1 MSTMKQSSSVFYSMQ
16 LDNSQNSFIYSDEQ
30 LMSLFQGGD
39 ENAYIELVNR
49 YKDKLIN
56 FIFNY
61 LGDLESSEDVVQE
74 TMIKLYLKKHYYREI
89 AKFSTWLYTIA
100 KNLANT
106 ELRKRKQRKTTFLSQ
121 FSKHDKTYELP
132 SNDPEP
138 GQEIQTDIVN
148 KIIRDAVDQLSEKFK
163 IVIVL
168 RDIQGLSYEDISEI
182 INVPIGTVKSRINR
196 ARLQLQVEL
205 KHLKK

>member
-1 MSTMKQSSSVFYSMQ
+1 MM
-16 LDNSQNSFIYSDEQ
+16 SQNSSVLSSMSLGKRNNKYIYSDEQ
-30 LMSLFQGGD
+30 LMLLFQGGN

-56 FIFNY
+56 FIYNY
-61 LGDLESSEDVVQE
+61 LGDIESSEDVVQE
-74 TMIKLYLKKHYYREI
+74 TMIKLYQKKHYYKEI

-106 ELRKRKQRKTTFLSQ
+106 ELRKRKQRKTTLLSQ
-121 FSKHDKTYELP
+121 FSKDDKMYDLP
-132 SNDPEP
+132 SNDNEV
-138 GQEIQTDIVN
+138 GQEIQTQIVS

-163 IVIVL
+163 TVITL
-168 RDIQGLSYEDISEI
+168 RDIQQLSYEDISEI
-182 INVPIGTVKSRINR
+182 IDVPIGTVKSRINR

>member
-1 MSTMKQSSSVFYSMQ
+1 MM
-16 LDNSQNSFIYSDEQ
+16 SQNSSVLSSMSLGSKNNKYSYSDEQ
-30 LMSLFQGGD
+30 LMLLFQGGN

-49 YKDKLIN
+49 YKNKLIN

-61 LGDLESSEDVVQE
+61 LGDIESSEDVVQE
-74 TMIKLYLKKHYYREI
+74 TMIKLYQKKHYYKEI

-106 ELRKRKQRKTTFLSQ
+106 ELRKRKQRKTTLLSQ
-121 FSKHDKTYELP
+121 FSKDDKMYDLP
-132 SNDPEP
+132 SNDNEV
-138 GQEIQTDIVN
+138 GQEIQTEIVN
-148 KIIRDAVDQLSEKFK
+148 KIIREAVNKLSEKFK
-163 IVIVL
+163 TVITL
-168 RDIQGLSYEDISEI
+168 RDIQQLSYEDISEI
-182 INVPIGTVKSRINR
+182 IDVPIGTVKSRINR

>member
-1 MSTMKQSSSVFYSMQ
+1 MKQSSSVFYTMQ
-16 LDNSQNSFIYSDEQ
+16 LDNSQNRFIYSDEQ
-30 LMSLFQGGD
+30 LMSLFQEGD

-74 TMIKLYLKKHYYREI
+74 TMIKLYHKKHYYREI

-106 ELRKRKQRKTTFLSQ
+106 ELRKRKQRKTTLLSQ
-121 FSKHDKTYELP
+121 FSKDDKTYELP

-148 KIIRDAVDQLSEKFK
+148 KIIKDAVDQLSEKFK

>member
-1 MSTMKQSSSVFYSMQ
+1 MMSQSSSVLSSMSLGSKNNKYS
-16 LDNSQNSFIYSDEQ
+16 YSDEQ
-30 LMSLFQGGD
+30 LMLLFQGGN

-61 LGDLESSEDVVQE
+61 LGDIESSEDVVQE
-74 TMIKLYLKKHYYREI
+74 TMIKLYQKKHYYKEI

-106 ELRKRKQRKTTFLSQ
+106 ELRKRKQRKTTLLSQ
-121 FSKHDKTYELP
+121 FSKDDKMYDLP
-132 SNDPEP
+132 SNDNEV
-138 GQEIQTDIVN
+138 GQEIQTEIVS
-148 KIIRDAVDQLSEKFK
+148 KIIREAVDQLSEKFK
-163 IVIVL
+163 TVITL
-168 RDIQGLSYEDISEI
+168 RDIQQLSYEDISEI
-182 INVPIGTVKSRINR
+182 IDVPIGTVKSRINR

>member
-1 MSTMKQSSSVFYSMQ
+1 MKQSSSVFYTMQ
-16 LDNSQNSFIYSDEQ
+16 LDNSQNRFIYSDEQ
-30 LMSLFQGGD
+30 LMSLFQRGD

-74 TMIKLYLKKHYYREI
+74 TMIKLYQKKHYYKEI

-106 ELRKRKQRKTTFLSQ
+106 ELRKRKQRKTTLLSQ
-121 FSKHDKTYELP
+121 FSKDDKTYDLP

>member
-1 MSTMKQSSSVFYSMQ
+1 MM
-16 LDNSQNSFIYSDEQ
+16 SQNSSVLSSVSLVNKNNKYIYSDEQ
-30 LMSLFQGGD
+30 LMLLFQGGN

-61 LGDLESSEDVVQE
+61 LGDIESSEDVVQE
-74 TMIKLYLKKHYYREI
+74 TMIKLYQKKHYYKEI

-106 ELRKRKQRKTTFLSQ
+106 ELRKRKQRKTTLLSQ
-121 FSKHDKTYELP
+121 FSKDDKMYDLP
-132 SNDPEP
+132 SNDNEV
-138 GQEIQTDIVN
+138 GQEIQTEIVS
-148 KIIRDAVDQLSEKFK
+148 KIIREAVDQLSEKFK
-163 IVIVL
+163 TVITL
-168 RDIQGLSYEDISEI
+168 RDIQQLSYEDISEI
-182 INVPIGTVKSRINR
+182 IDVPIGTVKSRINR

>member
-1 MSTMKQSSSVFYSMQ
+1 MMKQSSSVFYTMQ
-16 LDNSQNSFIYSDEQ
+16 LDNSQNRFSYSDEQ

-74 TMIKLYLKKHYYREI
+74 TMIKLYQKKHYYKEI

-106 ELRKRKQRKTTFLSQ
+106 ELRKRKQRKTTLLSQ
-121 FSKHDKTYELP
+121 FSKDDKTYELP

>member
-1 MSTMKQSSSVFYSMQ
+1 MKQSSSVFYTMQ
-16 LDNSQNSFIYSDEQ
+16 LDSSQNRFIYSDEQ

-61 LGDLESSEDVVQE
+61 LGDLESSEDVVQD
-74 TMIKLYLKKHYYREI
+74 TMIKLYQKKHYYKEI

-106 ELRKRKQRKTTFLSQ
+106 ELRKRKQRKTTLLSQ
-121 FSKHDKTYELP
+121 FSKDDKTYDLP

-205 KHLKK
+205 KHLKE

>member
-1 MSTMKQSSSVFYSMQ
+1 MMKQSSSVFYTMQ
-16 LDNSQNSFIYSDEQ
+16 LDNSQNRFIYSDEQ

-61 LGDLESSEDVVQE
+61 LGDFESSEDVVQE
-74 TMIKLYLKKHYYREI
+74 TMIKLYQKKHYYKEI

-106 ELRKRKQRKTTFLSQ
+106 ELRKRKQRKTTLLSQ
-121 FSKHDKTYELP
+121 FSKDDKTYELP

-148 KIIRDAVDQLSEKFK
+148 KIIRNAVDQLSEKFK

>member
-1 MSTMKQSSSVFYSMQ
+1 MM
-16 LDNSQNSFIYSDEQ
+16 SQNSSVLSLMSLGNKNNKYIYSDEQ
-30 LMSLFQGGD
+30 LMLLFQGGN

-61 LGDLESSEDVVQE
+61 LGDIESSEDVVQE
-74 TMIKLYLKKHYYREI
+74 TMIKLYQKKHYYKEI

-106 ELRKRKQRKTTFLSQ
+106 ELRKRKQRNTTLLSQ
-121 FSKHDKTYELP
+121 FSKDDKMYDLP
-132 SNDPEP
+132 SNDNEV
-138 GQEIQTDIVN
+138 GKEIQTEIVN
-148 KIIRDAVDQLSEKFK
+148 KIIREAVGKLSEKFK
-163 IVIVL
+163 TVITL
-168 RDIQGLSYEDISEI
+168 RDIQQLSYEDISEI
-182 INVPIGTVKSRINR
+182 IDVPIGTVKSRINR

>member
-1 MSTMKQSSSVFYSMQ
+1 MKQSSSVFYTMQ
-16 LDNSQNSFIYSDEQ
+16 LDSSQNRFVYSDEQ

-74 TMIKLYLKKHYYREI
+74 TMIKLYKKKHYYKEI

-106 ELRKRKQRKTTFLSQ
+106 ELRKRKQRKTTLLSH
-121 FSKHDKTYELP
+121 FSKDDKTYELP

-148 KIIRDAVDQLSEKFK
+148 KIIRVAVNQLSEKFK

-168 RDIQGLSYEDISEI
+168 RDIQGLAYEDISEI

-205 KHLKK
+205 KHLKE

>member
-1 MSTMKQSSSVFYSMQ
+1 MMKQSSSVFYTMQ
-16 LDNSQNSFIYSDEQ
+16 LDNSQNRFIYSDEQ

-61 LGDLESSEDVVQE
+61 LGDLELSEDVVQE
-74 TMIKLYLKKHYYREI
+74 TMIKLYQKKHYYKEI

-106 ELRKRKQRKTTFLSQ
+106 ELRKRKQRKTTLLSQ
-121 FSKHDKTYELP
+121 FSKDDKTYELP

>member
-1 MSTMKQSSSVFYSMQ
+1 MKQSSSVFYTMQ
-16 LDNSQNSFIYSDEQ
+16 LDNSQNRFIYTDEQ

-61 LGDLESSEDVVQE
+61 LGDLELSEDVVQE
-74 TMIKLYLKKHYYREI
+74 TMIKLYQKKHYYKEI

-106 ELRKRKQRKTTFLSQ
+106 ELRKRKRRKITLLSQ
-121 FSKHDKTYELP
+121 FSKDDKTYELP

-148 KIIRDAVDQLSEKFK
+148 KIIKDAVDQLSEKFK

>member
-1 MSTMKQSSSVFYSMQ
+1 MMNQNSSVLSSMS
-16 LDNSQNSFIYSDEQ
+16 LGSKNNKYIYSDEQ
-30 LMSLFQGGD
+30 LMLLFQGGN

-61 LGDLESSEDVVQE
+61 LGDIESSEDVVQE
-74 TMIKLYLKKHYYREI
+74 TMIKLYQKKHYYKEI

-106 ELRKRKQRKTTFLSQ
+106 ELRKRKQRKTTLLSQ
-121 FSKHDKTYELP
+121 FSKDDKMYDLP
-132 SNDPEP
+132 SNDNEV
-138 GQEIQTDIVN
+138 GQEIQTEIVN
-148 KIIRDAVDQLSEKFK
+148 KIIREAVNQLSEKFK
-163 IVIVL
+163 TVITL
-168 RDIQGLSYEDISEI
+168 RDIQQLSYEDISEI
-182 INVPIGTVKSRINR
+182 IDVPIGTVKSRINR

>member
-1 MSTMKQSSSVFYSMQ
+1 MKQSSSVFYTMQ
-16 LDNSQNSFIYSDEQ
+16 LDNSKNKFNYSDEQ
-30 LMSLFQGGD
+30 LMLLFQGGD

-61 LGDLESSEDVVQE
+61 LGDFESSEDVVQE
-74 TMIKLYLKKHYYREI
+74 TMIKLYQKKHYYKEI

-106 ELRKRKQRKTTFLSQ
+106 ELRKRKQRKTTLLSQ
-121 FSKHDKTYELP
+121 FSKDDKTYELP

>member
-1 MSTMKQSSSVFYSMQ
+1 MSLGNKNNKY
-16 LDNSQNSFIYSDEQ
+16 IYSDEQ
-30 LMSLFQGGD
+30 LMFLFQGGN

-61 LGDLESSEDVVQE
+61 LGDIESSEDVVQE
-74 TMIKLYLKKHYYREI
+74 TMIKLYQKKHYYKEI

-100 KNLANT
+100 KNLAYT
-106 ELRKRKQRKTTFLSQ
+106 ELRKRKQRKTTLLSQ
-121 FSKHDKTYELP
+121 FSKDDKMYDLP
-132 SNDPEP
+132 SNDNEV
-138 GQEIQTDIVN
+138 GQEIQTEIVS
-148 KIIRDAVDQLSEKFK
+148 KIIREAVNQLSEKFK
-163 IVIVL
+163 TVITL
-168 RDIQGLSYEDISEI
+168 RDIQQLSYEDISEI
-182 INVPIGTVKSRINR
+182 IDVPIGTVKSRINR